1 MCVLSS
7 FALLEQ
13 RLSTNLCYI
22 LCMSQTPK
30 RGLGRGF
37 ESLISADFDKTLL
50 TPEDRIEKI
59 AIEALQPSPYQP
71 RRHFDDSALQ
81 ELASSLKRHGVVQPL
96 VVTPINNGKYT
107 LIAGERRW
115 RAAQLAKLKTVP
127 AIVRSSKE
135 LEQLEIAL
143 IENVQR
149 VDLNPF
155 EQAISIERL
164 KEQFSLSY
172 EDIAK
177 RLGKAPSTIS
187 NIVRLLQLPETAKQ
201 ALMEGK
207 ISEGHARVILSL
219 KDDPERQKYLVKTI
233 ISQGWSVRQ
242 AEQFAS
248 SVKAGVKESKQAAKR
263 TQTETPATKSLSK
276 KLGTPVS
283 LKRTAKGGKLEIAFK
298 NDDELK
304 RIIDLF

>member
-1 MCVLSS
+1 
-7 FALLEQ
+7 
-13 RLSTNLCYI
+13 
-22 LCMSQTPK
+22 MSQTPK

-59 AIEALQPSPYQP
+59 SVDALQASPYQP
-71 RRHFDDSALQ
+71 RRHFDDAALQ

-96 VVTPINNGKYT
+96 VVTPVKNGKYT

-115 RAAQLAKLKTVP
+115 RAAQIAKLKTVP
-127 AIVRSSKE
+127 AVVRSSKE

-149 VDLNPF
+149 VDLNPL

-164 KEQFSLSY
+164 REQFSLTY

-177 RLGKAPSTIS
+177 RLGKATSTVS

-201 ALMEGK
+201 ALMEGA

-219 KDDPERQKYLVKTI
+219 KGDAVRQEYLVKTI

-248 SVKAGVKESKQAAKR
+248 SVKAGIKESKQAAKQ
-263 TQTETPATKSLSK
+263 TQNETPATKSLSK
-276 KLGTPVS
+276 KLGTPVT

>member
-1 MCVLSS
+1 
-7 FALLEQ
+7 
-13 RLSTNLCYI
+13 
-22 LCMSQTPK
+22 MSQTPK

-59 AIEALQPSPYQP
+59 DVTALQASPYQP
-71 RRHFDDSALQ
+71 RHHFDDAALQ
-81 ELASSLKRHGVVQPL
+81 ELASSIKRHGVVQPL
-96 VVTPINNGKYT
+96 VVTPVKNGKYT

-115 RAAQLAKLKTVP
+115 RAAQIAKLKTVP
-127 AIVRSSKE
+127 AVVRSSKE

-149 VDLNPF
+149 VDLNPL

-164 KEQFSLSY
+164 REQFSLTY

-177 RLGKAPSTIS
+177 RLGKATSTVS
-187 NIVRLLQLPETAKQ
+187 NIVRLLQLPESAKQ

-219 KDDPERQKYLVKTI
+219 KGDAVRQEYLVKTI

-248 SVKAGVKESKQAAKR
+248 SVKAGIKESKQAAKQ
-263 TQTETPATKSLSK
+263 TQNETPATKSLSK
-276 KLGTPVS
+276 KLGTPVT
-283 LKRTAKGGKLEIAFK
+283 LQRTAKGGKLEIAFK

>member
-1 MCVLSS
+1 
-7 FALLEQ
+7 
-13 RLSTNLCYI
+13 
-22 LCMSQTPK
+22 MSQTPK

-59 AIEALQPSPYQP
+59 AVDALQPSPYQP
-71 RRHFDDSALQ
+71 RRHFDDTALQ

-96 VVTPINNGKYT
+96 VVTPVKNGKYT

-115 RAAQLAKLKTVP
+115 RAAQIAKLKTVP
-127 AIVRSSKE
+127 AVVRSSKE

-149 VDLNPF
+149 VDLNPL

-164 KEQFSLSY
+164 REQFSLTY

-177 RLGKAPSTIS
+177 RLGKATSTVS
-187 NIVRLLQLPETAKQ
+187 NIVRLLQLPESAKQ

-219 KDDPERQKYLVKTI
+219 KGDAIRQEYLVKTI

-248 SVKAGVKESKQAAKR
+248 SVKAGIKESKPAAKQ
-263 TQTETPATKSLSK
+263 TQNETPATKSLSK
-276 KLGTPVS
+276 KLGTPVT

>member
-1 MCVLSS
+1 
-7 FALLEQ
+7 
-13 RLSTNLCYI
+13 
-22 LCMSQTPK
+22 MSQTPK

-59 AIEALQPSPYQP
+59 DVTALQASPYQP
-71 RRHFDDSALQ
+71 RHHFDDAALQ
-81 ELASSLKRHGVVQPL
+81 ELASSIKRHGVVQPL
-96 VVTPINNGKYT
+96 VVTPVKNGKYT

-115 RAAQLAKLKTVP
+115 RAAQIAKLKTVP
-127 AIVRSSKE
+127 AVVRSSKE

-149 VDLNPF
+149 VDLNPL

-164 KEQFSLSY
+164 REQFSLTY

-177 RLGKAPSTIS
+177 RLGKATSTVS
-187 NIVRLLQLPETAKQ
+187 NIVRLLQLPESAKQ

-219 KDDPERQKYLVKTI
+219 KGDAIRQEYLVKTI

-248 SVKAGVKESKQAAKR
+248 SVKAGIKESKQAAKQ

-276 KLGTPVS
+276 KLGTPVT

>member
-1 MCVLSS
+1 
-7 FALLEQ
+7 
-13 RLSTNLCYI
+13 
-22 LCMSQTPK
+22 MSQTPK

-59 AIEALQPSPYQP
+59 AVDALQPSPYQP
-71 RRHFDDSALQ
+71 RRHFDDTALQ

-96 VVTPINNGKYT
+96 VVTPVKNGKYT

-115 RAAQLAKLKTVP
+115 RAAQIAKLKTVP
-127 AIVRSSKE
+127 AVVRSSKE

-149 VDLNPF
+149 VDLNPL

-164 KEQFSLSY
+164 REQFSLTY

-177 RLGKAPSTIS
+177 RLGKATSTVS
-187 NIVRLLQLPETAKQ
+187 NIVRLLQLPESAKQ
-201 ALMEGK
+201 ALMEGQ

-219 KDDPERQKYLVKTI
+219 KGDAVRQEYLVKTI

-248 SVKAGVKESKQAAKR
+248 SVKAGIKESKQAAKQ

-276 KLGTPVS
+276 KLGTPVT

>member
-1 MCVLSS
+1 
-7 FALLEQ
+7 
-13 RLSTNLCYI
+13 
-22 LCMSQTPK
+22 MSQTPK

-59 AIEALQPSPYQP
+59 SVDALQASPYQP
-71 RRHFDDSALQ
+71 RKHFDDTALQ

-96 VVTPINNGKYT
+96 VVTPVKDGKYT

-115 RAAQLAKLKTVP
+115 RAAQIAKLKTVP
-127 AIVRSSKE
+127 AIIRSSKE

-149 VDLNPF
+149 VDLSPL

-164 KEQFSLSY
+164 REQFSLSY

-177 RLGKAPSTIS
+177 RLGKAPSTVS

-201 ALMEGK
+201 ALAEGN
-207 ISEGHARVILSL
+207 ISEGHARVILAL

-242 AEQFAS
+242 SEQFVS
-248 SVKAGVKESKQAAKR
+248 SIKAGVKETQQAAKR
-263 TQTETPATKSLSK
+263 TQTETAATKSLSK
-276 KLGTPVS
+276 KIGAPVT
-283 LKRTAKGGKLEIAFK
+283 LKRTAKGGKLEISFK
-298 NDDELK
+298 TDDELK

>member
-1 MCVLSS
+1 
-7 FALLEQ
+7 
-13 RLSTNLCYI
+13 
-22 LCMSQTPK
+22 MSQTPK

-59 AIEALQPSPYQP
+59 AVDALQPSPYQP
-71 RRHFDDSALQ
+71 RRHFDDTALQ

-96 VVTPINNGKYT
+96 VVTPVKNGKYT

-115 RAAQLAKLKTVP
+115 RAAQIAKLKTVP
-127 AIVRSSKE
+127 AVVRSSKE

-149 VDLNPF
+149 VDLNPL

-164 KEQFSLSY
+164 REQFSLTY

-177 RLGKAPSTIS
+177 RLGKATSTVS
-187 NIVRLLQLPETAKQ
+187 NIVRLLQLPESAKQ

-219 KDDPERQKYLVKTI
+219 KGDAVRQEYLVKTI

-248 SVKAGVKESKQAAKR
+248 SVKAGIKESKQAAKQ
-263 TQTETPATKSLSK
+263 TQNETPATKSLSK
-276 KLGTPVS
+276 KLGTPVT

>member
-1 MCVLSS
+1 
-7 FALLEQ
+7 
-13 RLSTNLCYI
+13 
-22 LCMSQTPK
+22 MSQTPK

-59 AIEALQPSPYQP
+59 DVTALQASPYQP
-71 RRHFDDSALQ
+71 RHHFDDAALQ
-81 ELASSLKRHGVVQPL
+81 ELASSIKRHGVVQPL
-96 VVTPINNGKYT
+96 VVTPVKNGKYT

-115 RAAQLAKLKTVP
+115 RAAQIAKLKTVP
-127 AIVRSSKE
+127 AVVRSSKE

-149 VDLNPF
+149 VDLNPL

-164 KEQFSLSY
+164 REQFSLTY

-177 RLGKAPSTIS
+177 RLGKATSTVS
-187 NIVRLLQLPETAKQ
+187 NIVRLLQLPESAKQ

-219 KDDPERQKYLVKTI
+219 KGDAVRQEYLVKTI

-248 SVKAGVKESKQAAKR
+248 SVKAGIKESKQAAKQ
-263 TQTETPATKSLSK
+263 TQNETPATKSLSK
-276 KLGTPVS
+276 KLGTPVT

>member
-1 MCVLSS
+1 
-7 FALLEQ
+7 
-13 RLSTNLCYI
+13 
-22 LCMSQTPK
+22 MSQTPK

-59 AIEALQPSPYQP
+59 DVTVLQASPYQP
-71 RRHFDDSALQ
+71 RHHFDDAALQ
-81 ELASSLKRHGVVQPL
+81 ELASSIKRHGVVQPL
-96 VVTPINNGKYT
+96 VVTPVKNGKYT

-115 RAAQLAKLKTVP
+115 RAAQIAKLKTVP
-127 AIVRSSKE
+127 AVVRSSKE

-149 VDLNPF
+149 VDLNPL

-164 KEQFSLSY
+164 REQFSLTY

-177 RLGKAPSTIS
+177 RLGKATSTVS
-187 NIVRLLQLPETAKQ
+187 NIVRLLQLPESAKQ

-219 KDDPERQKYLVKTI
+219 KGVAVRQEYLVKTI

-248 SVKAGVKESKQAAKR
+248 SVKAGIKESKQAAKQ
-263 TQTETPATKSLSK
+263 TQNETPATKSLSK
-276 KLGTPVS
+276 KLGTPVT

>member
-1 MCVLSS
+1 
-7 FALLEQ
+7 
-13 RLSTNLCYI
+13 
-22 LCMSQTPK
+22 MSQTPK

-59 AIEALQPSPYQP
+59 DVTALQASPYQP
-71 RRHFDDSALQ
+71 RHHFDDAALQ
-81 ELASSLKRHGVVQPL
+81 ELASSIKRHGVVQPL
-96 VVTPINNGKYT
+96 VVTPVKNGKYT

-115 RAAQLAKLKTVP
+115 RAAQIAKLKTVP
-127 AIVRSSKE
+127 AVVRSSKE

-149 VDLNPF
+149 VDLNPL

-164 KEQFSLSY
+164 REQFSLTY

-177 RLGKAPSTIS
+177 RLGKATSTVS
-187 NIVRLLQLPETAKQ
+187 NIVRLLQLPESAKQ
-201 ALMEGK
+201 ALMEGQ

-219 KDDPERQKYLVKTI
+219 KGDAVRQEYLVKTI

-248 SVKAGVKESKQAAKR
+248 SVKAGIKESKQAAKQ

-276 KLGTPVS
+276 KLGTPVT